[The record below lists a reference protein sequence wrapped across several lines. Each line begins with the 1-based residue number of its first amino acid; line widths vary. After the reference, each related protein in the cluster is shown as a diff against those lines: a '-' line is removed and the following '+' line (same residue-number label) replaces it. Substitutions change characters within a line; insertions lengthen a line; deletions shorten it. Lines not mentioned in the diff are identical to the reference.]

1 MKKLSLIS
9 ALFLLIFQMSLMAQI
24 KVNSSG
30 YVGINNTNPTYRLDV
45 AGTVK
50 FTNSS
55 KSVSYDGTSF
65 GPLTTGINLGASALR
80 WNLFYTTY
88 GYFTYAPITTSDI
101 NYKTNI
107 VNLTGMKEKL
117 KLLRPV
123 SYLFKTDIP
132 GLVIDKTNNSIQFGF
147 IAQELKEIFPDMVK
161 QMDNGVLGISY
172 TELIPV
178 LVQALKE
185 QQMEIEELKTRISS
199 LEKITK

>member
-1 MKKLSLIS
+1 MKKLSLIM
-9 ALFLLIFQMSLMAQI
+9 ALFFVIIQTGLLAQI

-88 GYFTYAPITTSDI
+88 GYFTYAPIITSDL

-107 VNLTGMKEKL
+107 ADLTGMKDKL
-117 KLLRPV
+117 NLLRPV
-123 SYLFKTDIP
+123 SYKFKPDVA
-132 GLVIDKTNNSIQFGF
+132 GVEIDKTNNSTQFGF
-147 IAQELKEIFPDMVK
+147 IAQELKEVFPEMVK
-161 QMDNGVLGISY
+161 EDNGVLGISY

-185 QQMEIEELKTRISS
+185 QQDEIKALNARILI
-199 LEKITK
+199 LEKADQ